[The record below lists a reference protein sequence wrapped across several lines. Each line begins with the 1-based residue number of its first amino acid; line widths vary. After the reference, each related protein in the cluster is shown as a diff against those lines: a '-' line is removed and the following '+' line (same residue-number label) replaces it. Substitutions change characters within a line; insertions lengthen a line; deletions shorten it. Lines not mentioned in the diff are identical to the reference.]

1 MDMPTLSPMPFVA
14 PGPDSAQL
22 QTQAHEAGSKTNDAV
37 AFGFESMFTSMLV
50 KQLRQSLGPDSMF
63 GQDHG
68 DILGGLFDFYL
79 GQHLAK
85 AGSLGIGAMVKKQL
99 EAKKKP

>member
-1 MDMPTLSPMPFVA
+1 MDMPTLSPMPFIA
-14 PGPDSAQL
+14 PGLDPSQL
-22 QTQAHEAGSKTNDAV
+22 QTEAHGSGSKANDAV

-50 KQLRQSLGPDSMF
+50 KELRQSAGPDSMF

-99 EAKKKP
+99 EAKRKP